1 MSLWR
6 IFIFLKIYVYIFKNW
21 NLLSPLNMWGLFFAI
36 SSAVKIYISLSFYLY
51 LYPYQSLSQ
60 RASLFL

>member
-36 SSAVKIYISLSFYLY
+36 SSAVYISLSFYLY